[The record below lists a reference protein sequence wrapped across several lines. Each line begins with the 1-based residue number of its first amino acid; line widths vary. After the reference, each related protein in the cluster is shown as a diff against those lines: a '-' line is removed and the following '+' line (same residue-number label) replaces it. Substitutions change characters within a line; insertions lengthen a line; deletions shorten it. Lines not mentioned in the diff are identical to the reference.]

1 MKTQFR
7 GGEDAVLNGESLRL
21 ELEQSRRELDACRQ
35 RLAQMDDLLQVH
47 KKSEALLQ
55 GEKNLTEMIAR
66 GDALEAILEGSCKL
80 VEEALPGALAIILL
94 LDGKRL
100 RRGAAPS
107 FPKYIAE
114 IDGFEID
121 PDLGTCS
128 AAAARKEQVITEDI
142 TKDAHWA
149 GYLDLAARHGLR
161 AGWATPIL
169 SSANEVLG
177 TFGLYWP
184 EPRAPTPQHLQIIN
198 QVVRLVAFAIE
209 RKRSQD
215 AISESE
221 HLAQG
226 QLKVLTRTLD
236 ALVQESDPER
246 LLEHVLKVIV
256 EQADAHSVSV
266 WERDQNAGRLDLI
279 AILQSEQFQTAMQAD
294 YPVSQLPS
302 TSHLSPIWSEILRNG
317 QHAVLE
323 DIDQPIARMCLGSGR
338 DARWLPATDESN
350 PDSAT
355 LRLQAYLRDLG
366 IRSILF
372 VPMLIAGRVVAVMAI
387 RFSEKRIFLKK
398 EIELTRALAHQAML
412 ALELTRLSAQNRESV
427 LLAERNRVAR
437 EIHDTLAQGFT
448 GVIAQLEAAKGA
460 ISQRKKVRASDHLDR
475 AGELARESLREARR
489 SVQALRPRAL
499 EKKPLAAAL
508 EDLMAQMTTGVTM
521 QAKLTLQGEPR
532 SLPPEWETN
541 LLRIGQEVLTNALR
555 HAQAK
560 QFDVLLVFDSHEI
573 RLNLRDDGRG
583 FDPTRGHEGF
593 GLQGIRER
601 TEAMGGQFTTQSSEG
616 QGTFVSVV
624 LPLTGASESED

>member
-1 MKTQFR
+1 MFAASFQPGGRLHQRREPHDRRSFLCWLGIRLVIMSPLESNDAMKTQLEEA
-7 GGEDAVLNGESLRL
+7 GDAVREDESPRL
-21 ELEQSRRELDACRQ
+21 QLERSRAELEACRQ
-35 RLAQMDDLLQVH
+35 RLAEMDALFDVH

-184 EPRAPTPQHLQIIN
+184 EPRAPTPEHLQIIS

-221 HLAQG
+221 HLAKG

-246 LLEHVLKVIV
+246 LLEHVLRVIV

-266 WERDQNAGRLDLI
+266 WERNQDAGLDLI
-279 AILQSEQFQTAMQAD
+279 AVFQNNRFQTSKPAG
-294 YPVSQLPS
+294 YPVSQLPPS
-302 TSHLSPIWSEILRNG
+302 AQLNPIWSEILRNG

-323 DIDQPIARMCLGSGR
+323 DIDQPIARMCLGAGS

-350 PDSAT
+350 PDSGT

-412 ALELTRLSAQNRESV
+412 ALQLTRLSAQNRESV
-427 LLAERNRVAR
+427 LQSRGSR
-437 EIHDTLAQGFT
+437 
-448 GVIAQLEAAKGA
+448 
-460 ISQRKKVRASDHLDR
+460 
-475 AGELARESLREARR
+475 
-489 SVQALRPRAL
+489 
-499 EKKPLAAAL
+499 
-508 EDLMAQMTTGVTM
+508 
-521 QAKLTLQGEPR
+521 
-532 SLPPEWETN
+532 
-541 LLRIGQEVLTNALR
+541 
-555 HAQAK
+555 
-560 QFDVLLVFDSHEI
+560 DS
-573 RLNLRDDGRG
+573 
-583 FDPTRGHEGF
+583 
-593 GLQGIRER
+593 
-601 TEAMGGQFTTQSSEG
+601 
-616 QGTFVSVV
+616 
-624 LPLTGASESED
+624 